1 MPLAYSL
8 PTVEVEVP
16 VDSIF
21 KYKASWSLKMV
32 KSLEPRSLPRCGA
45 ELELKIIEANLIAF
59 VIDSL
64 KPPAME
70 RLSFAFVFPMASG
83 HINPSLAI
91 ARSLVSGGH
100 EVHYLCREQMRDA
113 IEDTGALF
121 HSDIEEQPELYEGR
135 EPGMYAAL
143 GSVMEEHGL
152 KASLTEGRLI
162 LRELAAELMLPGTMR
177 WLKRIKAD
185 VVLFCPLINLEAP
198 LAAKLLD
205 IPCASLLTT
214 AGPGSMPP
222 TWTNIMAN
230 VGTTP
235 VEVLA
240 KRRQFQPLLQCL
252 GRLHAKG
259 LDLRV
264 EDLLEP
270 VGLLRT
276 SLQSAVTLVTT
287 AEFLAD
293 PMTKDLQEAYGD
305 HRFVYL
311 GPLLDQPGAK
321 RCAGHKFSHGVGHDN
336 IPNSDLEAIR
346 LAEEAKAAGRLVVLV
361 SLGTIVTGDHPDY
374 GWKSRPVDGEK
385 RGLSGKELCQ
395 AAWQGAFDACATCGA
410 KLPFILVALGPQPDA
425 LENLQVPSNVFCS
438 PTLPQVD
445 LLRLGIDSF
454 LTHGG
459 QNSFM
464 EALSVG
470 TPMVVCPGFGD
481 QFVNAAKAE
490 TLGIGRKVERISDQD
505 TYRAKVC
512 EAMSQVMKN
521 TSFKAKAESCAAA
534 LNEGGV
540 SLATKVLLS
549 LKGPRWNM
557 AGA

>member
-1 MPLAYSL
+1 
-8 PTVEVEVP
+8 
-16 VDSIF
+16 
-21 KYKASWSLKMV
+21 
-32 KSLEPRSLPRCGA
+32 
-45 ELELKIIEANLIAF
+45 
-59 VIDSL
+59 
-64 KPPAME
+64 ME
-70 RLSFAFVFPMASG
+70 SLSFAFVFPMASG

-91 ARSLVSGGH
+91 ARSLVRDGH

-135 EPGMYAAL
+135 DPGMYAAL
-143 GSVMEEHGL
+143 GSLMEEHGL
-152 KASLTEGRLI
+152 QASLTEGRLI
-162 LRELAAELMLPGTMR
+162 LRELAVELMLPGTMR
-177 WLKRIKAD
+177 WLKRVKAD

-214 AGPGSMPP
+214 AGPGSLPP
-222 TWTNIMAN
+222 TWTNIMAS

-235 VEVLA
+235 SEVLA
-240 KRRQFQPLLQCL
+240 KRRQFKPLLQCL
-252 GRLHAKG
+252 ARLQAKG

-276 SLQSAVTLVTT
+276 SLNSAVTLVTT

-321 RCAGHKFSHGVGHDN
+321 RCAGHKFSHDK

-346 LAEEAKAAGRLVVLV
+346 LAQEAKAAGRPVVLL

-374 GWKSRPVDGEK
+374 GWNARPVDGEK

-395 AAWQGAFDACATCGA
+395 AAWQGAFDACGA
-410 KLPFILVALGPQPDA
+410 CRVLPLILVALGPQPDA
-425 LENLQVPSNVFCS
+425 LEDLQLPSNAFCS

-481 QFVNAAKAE
+481 QFINAAKAE
-490 TLGIGRKVERISDQD
+490 ALGIGRKVDRISDRD
-505 TYRAKVC
+505 TYRGKVC
-512 EAMSQVMKN
+512 LAMSQVMN
-521 TSFKAKAESCAAA
+521 GSFKAKAESCAV
-534 LNEGGV
+534 NVGGV
-540 SLATKVLLS
+540 SLATNVLLS
-549 LKGPRWNM
+549 LKAPRWNM